1 MKINNKGF
9 CRYVGQKRKIKGS
22 VPSLIN
28 KTGELMT
35 TYMEKAVEL
44 NKFVHQ
50 CSLEI
55 TLPTH
60 LKSLNITQGRDWG
73 NEVPSIVKE
82 DQV

>member
-1 MKINNKGF
+1 
-9 CRYVGQKRKIKGS
+9 
-22 VPSLIN
+22 
-28 KTGELMT
+28 MT

-50 CSLEI
+50 FSLEI